1 LKGKL
6 FCKVP
11 DHRLKLICFALFFSI
26 RFLILPRFREQP
38 LGKHT
43 LEIQYDYDFALIGI
57 SSHEKDYRMCWA
69 LNNKLGLELVKV
81 NSLEIKGKKQETPS
95 FFSLF
100 TYDHPDGFLEYTVV
114 ANLSE
119 SKASVTGEHTLFGS
133 KAKTSPYSENEFLIP
148 EHKQMNYFF
157 VIKGDLNEA
166 GIQQLVK
173 QIREIDMVLTAVS
186 MDASQ
191 LKSKHN
197 LIF

>member
-1 LKGKL
+1 M
-6 FCKVP
+6 
-11 DHRLKLICFALFFSI
+11 
-26 RFLILPRFREQP
+26 
-38 LGKHT
+38 GKHT
-43 LEIQYDYDFALIGI
+43 LEIQYDYDFVLIGI

-100 TYDHPDGFLEYTVV
+100 TYDHPDGFVEYTVV

-119 SKASVTGEHTLFGS
+119 SKTGVTQENTLFGG
-133 KAKTSPYSENEFLIP
+133 KAKSHSYSENEFLIP

-157 VIKGDLNEA
+157 VIKGDLDETE
-166 GIQQLVK
+166 IQGMVK
-173 QIREIDMVLTAVS
+173 QIREIDMVLTAIPI
-186 MDASQ
+186 DASQ